1 MNTKKFI
8 SVLSLTLGLFVSM
21 FAFTAC
27 GSDDDNN
34 ETSSN
39 PIVGT
44 WWVENTSKG
53 YIKYTEIT
61 YNADL
66 TCTWREYEQDR
77 TTLKRS
83 DTGKYK
89 VEGST
94 LSIWWNSEKKYW
106 EEDGP
111 WTTIFTISGNKMTTT
126 EAGGTTWTKK

>member
-1 MNTKKFI
+1 MKKSI
-8 SVLSLTLGLFVSM
+8 TILGLTIGLFVSM

-89 VEGST
+89 VEGNK
-94 LSIWWNSEKKYW
+94 LSIWWESEKKYW
-106 EEDGP
+106 DEDGP
-111 WTTIFTISGNKMTTT
+111 WTTTFTISGNKMTTT
-126 EAGGTTWTKK
+126 EAGGTTWTRK